1 MSVIFFF
8 AFCLK
13 FHFRHALFEVKIQD
27 GNHMKIVASLEVP
40 LELDIWTYVEV
51 ENNAVVLVPKKNVE
65 QFQEELR
72 SNGVQFRLD
81 VENIKR

>member
-1 MSVIFFF
+1 
-8 AFCLK
+8 
-13 FHFRHALFEVKIQD
+13 
-27 GNHMKIVASLEVP
+27 MKIVASLEVP